1 MLTKIIEY
9 INLIIIL
16 EGKYLDYYTEPV
28 IKIIINTINIFN
40 ICEIKRTIRPFQIIY
55 KNKIGYLKPRKLS
68 ENRDINIK
76 VSSTAIRF
84 RILNI
89 NL

>member
-1 MLTKIIEY
+1 MTKIIKY

-16 EGKYLDYYTEPV
+16 KGKYLNYY
-28 IKIIINTINIFN
+28 IKSATRTAINIINIFN
-40 ICEIKRTIRPFQIIY
+40 IYKIKKTIRFFQIIY
-55 KNKIGYLKPRKLS
+55 KNRIEYLKLRKLS
-68 ENRDINIK
+68 ENRDINIRI
-76 VSSTAIRF
+76 SSTTIRF

>member
-1 MLTKIIEY
+1 MTKIIKY
-9 INLIIIL
+9 INLIITL
-16 EGKYLDYYTEPV
+16 KKKYLDYYTELI

-40 ICEIKRTIRPFQIIY
+40 ICEAKGTAKSFQIIY
-55 KNKIGYLKPRKLS
+55 KNKIEYLKLRKPP

-76 VSSTAIRF
+76 IGNTIIRF
-84 RILNI
+84 RISDT

>member
-1 MLTKIIEY
+1 MIIT
-9 INLIIIL
+9 LKR
-16 EGKYLDYYTEPV
+16 KYLDYYTKPI

-40 ICEIKRTIRPFQIIY
+40 IYEIKKTVKPFQIIY
-55 KNKIGYLKPRKLS
+55 KNKIEYLKLRKPP
-68 ENRDINIK
+68 ENRDINIRIG
-76 VSSTAIRF
+76 STVIQF

>member
-1 MLTKIIEY
+1 MTKITRY

-16 EGKYLDYYTEPV
+16 KKKYPNYYTEPI

-40 ICEIKRTIRPFQIIY
+40 IYGIKRTVKSFQIIY
-55 KNKIGYLKPRKLS
+55 KNRIEYSELRKLF
-68 ENRDINIK
+68 ENRNINIRI
-76 VSSTAIRF
+76 SSTAIRF
-84 RILNI
+84 NILNI

>member
-1 MLTKIIEY
+1 MTKIIKY
-9 INLIIIL
+9 TNLTITL
-16 EGKYLDYYTEPV
+16 EKKYPGYYTEPI

-40 ICEIKRTIRPFQIIY
+40 ICEIKRTARPFQIIY
-55 KNKIGYLKPRKLS
+55 KNKIEYLELRKLP
-68 ENRDINIK
+68 ENRDINIRI
-76 VSSTAIRF
+76 SSIAIRF

>member
-1 MLTKIIEY
+1 MTKIIKY
-9 INLIIIL
+9 INLIITL
-16 EGKYLDYYTEPV
+16 KKGYLNYYIKSV
-28 IKIIINTINIFN
+28 IRIAINTINIFG
-40 ICEIKRTIRPFQIIY
+40 IYKIKKTTRPFQIIY
-55 KNKIGYLKPRKLS
+55 KNKIEYSELRKLS

-76 VSSTAIRF
+76 IGSTAIRF

>member
-1 MLTKIIEY
+1 MTKIIKY
-9 INLIIIL
+9 TNLIITL
-16 EGKYLDYYTEPV
+16 GEKYLNYYTKSIIE
-28 IKIIINTINIFN
+28 IIINTINIFN
-40 ICEIKRTIRPFQIIY
+40 ICEIKKTVKPFQIIY
-55 KNKIGYLKPRKLS
+55 KNRIEYLELRKLS

-76 VSSTAIRF
+76 INSTTIRF